1 MTQLSVSDSTSNL
14 TENSSDKVSIGA
26 LMKVVYKNEKIFIE
40 DFLVKLLQNVM
51 VNVKLDA

>member
-26 LMKVVYKNEKIFIE
+26 LMKVVYKDEKIFIE

-51 VNVKLDA
+51 VNVKLDV